1 MIRVILFLAAVLAL
15 ATGLSWL
22 ADQPGNVRIDFKDYV
37 LETSLFRAVVLTALL
52 IGASLV
58 LWSVV
63 RHIWH
68 SPAAVGNV
76 LNRRRSKQGL
86 QALSAGMIAVGSGDR
101 AGAMKHALLARKS
114 LPNEPMTHLLRAQA
128 AQLAGDKSTT
138 RRIFEAML
146 ASPDTEPL
154 GLRGLFLEAERE
166 KEAEAARHFAERA
179 LRINPKLAWASD
191 ALFELQCRAQDWA
204 GALETL
210 TAARKNGLA
219 EKAVADRRRA
229 VLLAAQAIAA
239 EDREPDRALNLA
251 LEAHNLAPDLVPAAA
266 QAARMLASRGNTP
279 KAAKIVERTWAKTPH
294 PDLATVYA
302 YARVGDSPRDRLV
315 RAQRLAVQN
324 PNSIE
329 SAIAVANASIDAREF
344 DVARDALQ
352 PMLDGR
358 LTQRIATLMARI
370 ESEQHGDKGRVHEWL
385 ARAVNAQRDPAWT
398 ADGVVADDWSPISPV
413 TGALDAFQWKVPV
426 ETLTARDSDLIAR
439 RVEELVA
446 LSAPRPTAAGDKA
459 AGDKRPV
466 RDGMATDEVLTVE
479 AVTVK
484 PAPTARA
491 EPAAATATAEAVKAS
506 APASRAGAAVI
517 EPPPATSTGGSSAQ
531 KAGGSTAVAQ
541 ADASVAVAPLKP
553 APTEQPGQ
561 APAASTSAIATVG
574 SAAKPVLAAI
584 EPGDV
589 TMEPRPSADPAK
601 SEPLTTAPKTTA
613 SAGSTARSKPGDSVS
628 NAATSATTAVAAAKG
643 PGQQEKDSVKQVVA
657 DAPRSGPGTSNG
669 EASKDVTK
677 VAKSGAPVAAA
688 SGGETARDGGSR
700 ENSTA
705 AKEPRIFVVPH
716 APDDPGPEGADAD
729 AAPPKGNRPPYRAL
743 P

>member
-58 LWSVV
+58 LWSLI

-86 QALSAGMIAVGSGDR
+86 QAISAGMIAVGSGDR

-179 LRINPKLAWASD
+179 LRLNPRLAWASD
-191 ALFELQCRAQDWA
+191 ALFDLQCRVQDWA

-210 TAARKNGLA
+210 TAARKNGLS

-239 EDREPDRALNLA
+239 EDREPDKALNLA
-251 LEAHNLAPDLVPAAA
+251 VEAHNLAPDLVPAAA

-279 KAAKIVERTWAKTPH
+279 KAAKIVERTWTKNPH

-329 SAIAVANASIDAREF
+329 SAIAVANAAIDAREF
-344 DVARDALQ
+344 DIARDALQ

-446 LSAPRPTAAGDKA
+446 LSAPQPKA
-459 AGDKRPV
+459 AGDKRPIKEGIV
-466 RDGMATDEVLTVE
+466 TDEVLTVE

-491 EPAAATATAEAVKAS
+491 EAAAATTTAEPVKALV
-506 APASRAGAAVI
+506 PASQARAAVI
-517 EPPPATSTGGSSAQ
+517 EPPATSTGGSSAQ
-531 KAGGSTAVAQ
+531 NAVGSTAVAQ
-541 ADASVAVAPLKP
+541 TETSVAVAPLNP
-553 APTEQPGQ
+553 APTEQP
-561 APAASTSAIATVG
+561 ARSPAASTSANETAG
-574 SAAKPVLAAI
+574 SAAKPVLATVKQA
-584 EPGDV
+584 DV
-589 TMEPRPSADPAK
+589 SMETRPLADPAK
-601 SEPLTTAPKTTA
+601 AEPVTAAHQTTALAGSAA
-613 SAGSTARSKPGDSVS
+613 SAKPGKSVT
-628 NAATSATTAVAAAKG
+628 NAATSGTTAFANAKA

-657 DAPRSGPGTSNG
+657 DAPRSGSSASNG
-669 EASKDVTK
+669 EASKDATK
-677 VAKSGAPVAAA
+677 LAKSGVPAA
-688 SGGETARDGGSR
+688 SAGGGERGRDGDSR